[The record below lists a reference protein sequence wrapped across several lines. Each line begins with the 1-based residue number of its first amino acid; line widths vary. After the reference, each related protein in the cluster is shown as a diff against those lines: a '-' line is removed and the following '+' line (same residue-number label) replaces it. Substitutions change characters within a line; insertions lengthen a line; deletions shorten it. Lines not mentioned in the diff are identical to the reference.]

1 MTDIY
6 SQRYRNQQTSMRS
19 QLGLLRGSARD
30 AYARKI
36 QSISDKFNNEKSEAM
51 SAYENLIKKKQE
63 ATSVLTQTGGFIE
76 GSTLSRKILEDSI
89 SKMKKRFKVKK
100 RKIGEPETERQED
113 PQFADENDLVNDYE
127 AVDTIDPTTG
137 RTIAFGRPSETAGE
151 GIPSTQI
158 ETAEGLPVITPEE
171 PVSAPAREGLPFLEP
186 EEPEEPDLPSA
197 LQSRQFEAETTE
209 PELPD
214 LGFEDFGVA
223 TRTVNR
229 FRPQEQEFDFTS
241 GGTQDSIFAKFS
253 EFSQRFKTLG
263 QERGN
268 IRVPISTDQE
278 RTLGQKLGQFFRDTK
293 KKIQSKLDEF
303 KSKSDPAD
311 IELPQVGDL
320 KEQSVPTFGEQEDL
334 LTPFDPYEY
343 RPRPS
348 GSLLEDTRAI
358 IPERTGLL
366 EPSYKLP
373 TQPDIQPVAE
383 PAGTQV
389 GAPYVPP
396 EGEQL
401 PTIPETKLPEEP
413 LSDLDREM
421 LFGRNEFRGGTI
433 ERNVSQKG
441 FELQDLSKPTG
452 KNIDDLADE
461 LGMVRPDEDPTEGFG
476 FGKIVPI
483 DSRQQL
489 LDTARTQ
496 KASLEG
502 AAEDIGENV
511 GKSAEDLVPTFAE
524 GAETIGADVG
534 ESLLG
539 GLGIEGAESAIPVV
553 GEGLAALTGAALTIG
568 GIVKGAVDLS
578 NELKNPTSKI
588 QQQENDAISRV
599 SQNINLGGRYVAP
612 NNVSIYNQ
620 SQHFSGF

>member
-1 MTDIY
+1 MSDIY

-30 AYARKI
+30 AYARKL
-36 QSISDKFNNEKSEAM
+36 QSITDRFNNEKSEAM
-51 SAYENLIKKKQE
+51 SAYENLIKKRQE

-89 SKMKKRFKVKK
+89 SKMKKKFKIKK
-100 RKIGEPETERQED
+100 TKTGQLQTERDED
-113 PQFADENDLVNDYE
+113 PQFHNENDFVNDFE
-127 AVDTIDPTTG
+127 GVDTIDPTTG
-137 RTIAFGRPSETAGE
+137 RTIAFGRPSEGTG

-158 ETAEGLPVITPEE
+158 ETSEGLPVITPEE
-171 PVSAPAREGLPFLEP
+171 PEPELP
-186 EEPEEPDLPSA
+186 EEPELPSA

-229 FRPQEQEFDFTS
+229 FRPQLQEFDFTH
-241 GGTQDSIFAKFS
+241 GATQDSLFAKFNES
-253 EFSQRFKTLG
+253 APRFKTLG
-263 QERGN
+263 QPRGN
-268 IRVPISTDQE
+268 IRVALSADQE
-278 RTLGQKLGQFFRDTK
+278 PTFGQRVGQFFRDTK
-293 KKIQSKLDEF
+293 KKLTDKIDEIR
-303 KSKSDPAD
+303 KPQTAPD

-320 KEQSVPTFGEQEDL
+320 KEQSVPTFGQQEDL

-348 GSLLEDTRAI
+348 GSLLEDTRVI
-358 IPERTGLL
+358 IPERSGLL
-366 EPSYKLP
+366 QPTYKLP
-373 TQPDIQPVAE
+373 TQPVGTE
-383 PAGTQV
+383 P
-389 GAPYVPP
+389 GAAYVPP

-401 PTIPETKLPEEP
+401 PTIPETKFPQEP

-421 LFGRNEFRGGTI
+421 LFGRNEFGGGQI
-433 ERNVSQKG
+433 ERNISQKG

-452 KNIDDLADE
+452 KNIDDLADQ
-461 LGMVRPDEDPTEGFG
+461 LGMVRSDEDPMEG

-502 AAEDIGENV
+502 VAEDIGENI
-511 GKSAEDLVPTFAE
+511 GKSAEDLAPTFAE

-534 ESLLG
+534 ESLLS

-568 GIVKGAVDLS
+568 GIVKGAIDLS

-588 QQQENDAISRV
+588 QQQENDAISKV